1 MPDRFN
7 AFAERARTVL
17 RLAQEEAQRFNHNYI
32 GTEHLLL
39 GLVRDQATVAGRVLL
54 SLGVELNKVRN
65 AIEFIIGRGD
75 RPVAGD
81 IGLTPRAKKVI
92 ELAVDEAERLGDQA
106 VGSEHLLLGLVRE
119 GEGIGAG
126 LLEELGIGLDQ
137 VRSAVV
143 AGLATPGTVRLPAPL
158 RAEPLTRRARAAI
171 EQALLVARWYFHP
184 QVDTEHLLL
193 GLLRERGGIAAEALR
208 PLGVDLARAQ
218 EQFEA
223 RAQARSSE
231 AGAPI
236 GFSLAA
242 LAAIERAGWEAR
254 QRGHRPAGTGHLL
267 LGLLS
272 VPEGHAAPL
281 LERLG
286 IGAEAV
292 RSVIE
297 PLLARDEA

>member
-1 MPDRFN
+1 M
-7 AFAERARTVL
+7 
-17 RLAQEEAQRFNHNYI
+17 
-32 GTEHLLL
+32 
-39 GLVRDQATVAGRVLL
+39 AGWVLL
-54 SLGVELNKVRN
+54 SLGVHLNKVRSTV
-65 AIEFIIGRGD
+65 EFIIGRGD

-92 ELAVDEAERLGDQA
+92 ELAVGEAEQLGDQA
-106 VGSEHLLLGLVRE
+106 VGSEHLLLGLGRE

-126 LLEELGIGLDQ
+126 ILEELGIGLDQ

-208 PLGVDLARAQ
+208 TLGVDLPRAQ

-242 LAAIERAGWEAR
+242 LAAIERAGWEAD